1 VISKINRQPFEDA
14 TKPLRDTMRADPR
27 YRSLIERIEA
37 VR

>member
-1 VISKINRQPFEDA
+1 VVSKIDRKPFEDA
-14 TKPLRDTMRADPR
+14 TKPLRDAMRNDPR